1 MVAAVVGDN
10 CGRVL
15 LCGASG
21 RAYVV
26 ADRRGIV
33 VYEFDGEGWR
43 VSLWVPAVNVRYVD
57 VDDGRVYLK
66 SGDSLKLPCA
76 SRKVAVGVS
85 SYG

>member
-1 MVAAVVGDN
+1 MVAAVGDN

-15 LCGASG
+15 LCGSSG

-33 VYEFDGEGWR
+33 VYEFDGERWR

-57 VDDGRVYLK
+57 VDNGRVFLK
-66 SGDSLKLPCA
+66 SGDSLSLPCA
-76 SRKVAVGVS
+76 SSKVAVGVS
-85 SYG
+85 TGG